1 MKANRKVRAG
11 LACKRLNI
19 GRGPEGPRSQTGQA
33 LLEVVLVTPILL
45 ALLVGTI
52 ELGRYAYI
60 GILVG
65 NAARAG
71 AAYGAEGLLQSGNL
85 AGIQL
90 AADNDFQTNGQPV
103 SGLTVS
109 SSDSCGCDSG
119 GTVTYQGTTTAACTT
134 AGNPGLDTTCSNG
147 SGGHYV
153 VIVSV
158 TASGTFTP
166 LFNYPGISNSITISR
181 TSTMRVAQD

>member
-1 MKANRKVRAG
+1 MA
-11 LACKRLNI
+11 
-19 GRGPEGPRSQTGQA
+19 
-33 LLEVVLVTPILL
+33 LVTPILL

-85 AGIQL
+85 TGIQL
-90 AADNDFQTNGQPV
+90 AADNDFQNNGQPI

-109 SSDSCGCDSG
+109 SSNSCGCDSG

-134 AGNPGLDTTCSNG
+134 A
-147 SGGHYV
+147 
-153 VIVSV
+153 
-158 TASGTFTP
+158 ATP
-166 LFNYPGISNSITISR
+166 AWILRARMAAEGITW
-181 TSTMRVAQD
+181 